1 MPNPVAVTTEARLA
15 EQNAASQQIGRDI
28 ERIAQMTDENAVA
41 VNKLNDT
48 AGHIKELAVALNG
61 LVGSF
66 RL

>member
-1 MPNPVAVTTEARLA
+1 MPIKAPGFLA
-15 EQNAASQQIGRDI
+15 TASQQIGRDI

-48 AGHIKELAVALNG
+48 VGHIKELAVELNG
-61 LVGSF
+61 LVGGF